1 LAALF
6 ENTKCECGHQNPP
19 DTTLCESCGKPLGEE
34 ALSNRPLEMRYDGV
48 ARRSQKANPNLI
60 DRIWNFFSSVK
71 VAVVL
76 IVITLIGA
84 MLGTIYPQ
92 ENTFINFD
100 PAYYEENYG
109 LAGKIYYA
117 LGLSHTYESWWFI
130 TLLVMIGASL
140 VICSLDRVLP
150 LYRALNKQ
158 QIRKHLQFLARQRV
172 TYAADLEGGDEEW
185 TRKLAEQLRKKRF
198 RVAAEQTALLAEK
211 NRFSRWGPY
220 INHIGLIIFLL
231 AVLARAIPGWQ
242 LDEYVAVREG
252 EAVPIPETNY
262 YVKNIDFE
270 VEYYSDD
277 EMPDRLKGTM
287 RPKRFETKAELYVCE
302 ANCGSTAL
310 EPVLR
315 KVKTHDILVNDPLEY
330 KGLKLYQFDYDTT
343 PRLKAVRPVLMD
355 LKSGE
360 SYGPFELSILEP
372 ESEYELG
379 PYRLKLITR
388 FLDFTVNAS
397 GEPANLS
404 SQPNAPAFL
413 FLIQGPDLP
422 EEGETFFYF
431 PIQTDRER
439 FGQDLINGEMAERFD
454 IRVTDMANVEFAGDV
469 SYLNVRVDRALPFVF
484 VGAFISLI
492 GLVMGFYW
500 QHRRVWLR
508 IDDGRLTLGAH
519 TNKNWYGLRAEVA
532 AALRGAGLDVDPK
545 SLDNGG
551 KKE

>member
-1 LAALF
+1 
-6 ENTKCECGHQNPP
+6 
-19 DTTLCESCGKPLGEE
+19 
-34 ALSNRPLEMRYDGV
+34 M
-48 ARRSQKANPNLI
+48 
-60 DRIWNFFSSVK
+60 
-71 VAVVL
+71 
-76 IVITLIGA
+76 
-84 MLGTIYPQ
+84 
-92 ENTFINFD
+92 
-100 PAYYEENYG
+100 
-109 LAGKIYYA
+109 

-150 LYRALNKQ
+150 LYRALSKQ
-158 QIRKHLQFLARQRV
+158 QVRKHIQFLTRQRV
-172 TYAADLEGGDEEW
+172 TYAADLDGDDEEW
-185 TRKLAEQLRKKRF
+185 TRKLGELLGKKRY
-198 RVAAEQTALLAEK
+198 RVTAEKTALLAEK

-220 INHIGLIIFLL
+220 INHIGLIVFLL

-242 LDEYVAVREG
+242 MDQYVGVREG
-252 EAVPIPETNY
+252 EAVPIPETHY
-262 YVKNIDFE
+262 YVKNLDFE
-270 VEYYSDD
+270 VEYYADD
-277 EMPDRLKGTM
+277 ELPDRLKGTL
-287 RPKRFETKAELYVCE
+287 RPKRFVTKAELYVCE

-315 KVKTHDILVNDPLEY
+315 KVKEHDILVNDPLEY

-343 PRLKAVRPVLMD
+343 PRLKAIRPVLTD

-360 SYGPFELSILEP
+360 TYGPFELSILEP
-372 ESEYELG
+372 EPEYEVG

-404 SQPNAPAFL
+404 NQPNAPAFL

-422 EEGETFFYF
+422 AEGETFFYF
-431 PIQTDRER
+431 PIPTDRER

-454 IRVTDMANVEFAGDV
+454 IRVTDMANVEFTGDV
-469 SYLNVRVDRALPFVF
+469 SYLNVRVDRALPYVF

-519 TNKNWYGLRAEVA
+519 TNKNWYGLRSEVA
-532 AALRGAGLDVDPK
+532 AVLRAAGLEADPK

-551 KKE
+551 RNK

>member
-1 LAALF
+1 MF

-19 DTTLCESCGKPLGEE
+19 DTTLCESCGKPLGGE
-34 ALSNRPLEMRYDGV
+34 AQSGGPLEMRYDGV
-48 ARRSQKANPNLI
+48 ARRSQKSNPNLL
-60 DRIWNFFSSVK
+60 DRVWSFFSSVK

-76 IVITLIGA
+76 IVITLTSAI
-84 MLGTIYPQ
+84 LGTIYPQ
-92 ENTFINFD
+92 ESSFINFD
-100 PAYYEENYG
+100 PSYYEEQYG
-109 LAGKIYYA
+109 LAGKIYYT
-117 LGLSHTYESWWFI
+117 LGLSRTYESWWFI

-140 VICSLDRVLP
+140 VICSLDRVVP

-158 QIRKHLQFLARQRV
+158 QVRKHIQFLTRQRV
-172 TYAADLEGGDEEW
+172 TYAADLEGDAEEW
-185 TRKLAEQLRKKRF
+185 TRKLAESLRKKRF
-198 RVAAEQTALLAEK
+198 RVTAEGTALLAEK

-220 INHIGLIIFLL
+220 VNHVGLIIFLL

-242 LDEYVAVREG
+242 LDVYVGVREG
-252 EAVPIPETNY
+252 EVVQIPETNY
-262 YVKNIDFE
+262 YVKNIEFE

-277 EMPDRLKGTM
+277 ELPERLKGTL
-287 RPKRFETKAELYVCE
+287 RPKRFETKVELYVCE

-315 KVKTHDILVNDPLEY
+315 KVKEHDILVNDPLEY
-330 KGLKLYQFDYDTT
+330 RGLKLYQFDYDTT
-343 PRLKAVRPVLMD
+343 PRLKAIRPVFVD

-360 SYGPFELSILEP
+360 SWGPFELSILEP
-372 ESEYELG
+372 DPEYELG

-388 FLDFTVNAS
+388 FLDFTVNAN

-413 FLIQGPDLP
+413 FLIEGPDLP
-422 EEGETFFYF
+422 EDGETFFYF
-431 PIQTDRER
+431 PIPTDRER
-439 FGQDLINGEMAERFD
+439 FGQDLINGELAERFD
-454 IRVTDMANVEFAGDV
+454 FRVTDMADVEFTGDV
-469 SYLNVRVDRALPFVF
+469 SYLNVRVDRALPYIF

-508 IDDGRLTLGAH
+508 IDGGRLTLGAH
-519 TNKNWYGLRAEVA
+519 TNKNWYGLRSEVA
-532 AALRGAGLDVDPK
+532 AVLRAAGLEADPK

-551 KKE
+551 RNK